1 MRVPNLNQSL
11 TTPKLQFRLS
21 NINNNDVS
29 NFVDVDTSKSN
40 DSPHRYVDS
49 SNATAS
55 ICFFTSSSLPD
66 FDSLQKKRRS
76 NKSNSKNSKHRQ
88 IESFRS
94 SQK

>member
-11 TTPKLQFRLS
+11 STAKLQFRLS

-29 NFVDVDTSKSN
+29 NFVDVDSKSN
-40 DSPHRYVDS
+40 ESPHRYVDS
-49 SNATAS
+49 SNVTAS

-88 IESFRS
+88 LESFRS